1 MLSSSLNALVSKSLL
16 SLTYILLSQA
26 SANKAPKVMRLDV
39 GELAGFGVT
48 LHHFPCT
55 SRCDRGGARLPTTSA
70 TKASEDVL
78 TLNTC
83 CTASSE
89 PLADQ
94 VVSLCAE
101 RCFSRLTLILAH
113 YLERITKFAGIVGAI
128 LYLCGLE
135 AHNLADT
142 AARAGQGCEQGSVH
156 LAWQGVGVRG
166 GADEPHLLGADQGA
180 SMALLA
186 LSQSLHLDAGHLL
199 KLCSQLAG
207 AIALSSSL
215 LHDALYCAQHPI
227 DRVGAE
233 GAALCKCGSPLG
245 KGGSLASRLAGGG
258 CPLAVSLK
266 ISLVHLDRAG
276 AALASQDAAIK
287 AKSAGQGGAAGAGG
301 GDLSAAHG
309 ALAFLVSQRIQS
321 FNRAIIAHY
330 DVTCKL

>member
-1 MLSSSLNALVSKSLL
+1 MLSSSLNTLVSKSLL
-16 SLTYILLSQA
+16 SLAYILLSQA
-26 SANKAPKVMRLDV
+26 SANKAPKIMGLDV

-55 SRCDRGGARLPTTSA
+55 GRCDRGGAGRAATSA
-70 TKASEDVL
+70 TKASEDIL

-83 CTASSE
+83 CAASCE

-101 RCFSRLTLILAH
+101 RCLSRLSLILAH
-113 YLERITKFAGIVGAI
+113 YLEDIAKLAGIIGAI

-135 AHNLADT
+135 AHNLTDA

-156 LAWQGVGVRG
+156 LARQSGGAGG
-166 GADEPHLLGADQGA
+166 GADAAHILRGDQGA
-180 SMALLA
+180 SVALLA

-199 KLCSQLAG
+199 KLSGQLAG
-207 AIALSSSL
+207 AIALSGSL
-215 LHDALYCAQHPI
+215 LHDALYCAQHPV

-233 GAALCKCGSPLG
+233 GAALSECGSPLG

-266 ISLVHLDRAG
+266 ISLVHLDCAG

-287 AKSAGQGGAAGAGG
+287 AKSAGQGGAGAAAGG

-321 FNRAIIAHY
+321 FNKAIIAY
-330 DVTCKL
+330 